1 MSERFLFFF
10 SSAQSARAFLPDS
23 GDWKDVN
30 EMRQNSG
37 NGIEQSRTQK
47 LADYT
52 QEETERGPLVVQKP
66 FIILD
71 VALNYKGLSTPD
83 FLYLCEPVNHSS
95 NSRGFLMSFLG

>member
-52 QEETERGPLVVQKP
+52 QEETGKRPPSGAKAFHYSRRGIELQR
-66 FIILD
+66 F
-71 VALNYKGLSTPD
+71 
-83 FLYLCEPVNHSS
+83 VNS
-95 NSRGFLMSFLG
+95 